1 MNRREFLGRAGR
13 AVLGVAGTG
22 QILRSARATG
32 HAASTRAVAGP
43 SDSILASA
51 AGDCPVDTVVIVMM
65 ENRSFDHYLGWL
77 AGDDAYR
84 EAGRQ
89 RYGRSFSIDGS
100 VDQAYPDGTGRLIRT
115 RSAESYE
122 QEKVETRGCMFGDPG
137 HTWDAARVQRD
148 HGFMWPGS
156 HNDEF
161 ALTYYSDR
169 NLPVYAAL
177 ARRFTV
183 FDRWHS
189 SLLGPTFPNRQY
201 FLSAQ
206 SEGRKVDNVHGR
218 AGLFRAETIVDRLA
232 RAGVSIGYYHTNV
245 PLLLLWGVKRMGPHI
260 RSLDRYFEDA
270 AQGRLPHVVFVEP
283 QFGGGDA
290 LRTDDHPRGDVGLAQ
305 RWVRE
310 VFGAFARSP
319 QWQRGAFV
327 LTYDEGGGF
336 FDHVR
341 PPVLADAR
349 ASANDQDNFGQA
361 GFRVPTL
368 LASPYAQPGAVDH
381 RVYDHTS
388 IMRFL
393 EWRFLSAPAE
403 GRGGT
408 GSWALTMRDRA
419 ANNMGAT
426 LLASS
431 PDPELRFDLA
441 LQIPQP
447 APNCTPLQV
456 VTRPVDA
463 DAHHDPFGR
472 ATLQDLA
479 GDRFPG
485 ATHTPWLADV
495 TVPLA

>member
-1 MNRREFLGRAGR
+1 MNRREFLGRSGCALAGMVGAGQLSSLAAIASR
-13 AVLGVAGTG
+13 ASPRDVA
-22 QILRSARATG
+22 AR
-32 HAASTRAVAGP
+32 P
-43 SDSILASA
+43 SDSMLGA
-51 AGDCPVDTVVIVMM
+51 AATECPIDTVVIVMM

-77 AGDDAYR
+77 GTDPDYLA
-84 EAGRQ
+84 AGRA
-89 RYGRSFSIDGS
+89 RYGRSFSVDGS
-100 VDQAYPDGTGRLIRT
+100 VDHSYSDGTGRLVST

-122 QEKVETRGCMFGDPG
+122 REKVETRGCSFRDPG
-137 HTWDAARVQRD
+137 HTWDAARIQRD
-148 HGFMWPGS
+148 HGFLWPGS
-156 HNDEF
+156 NNDGF
-161 ALTYYSDR
+161 ALTYYSER

-183 FDRWHS
+183 FDHWHS

-206 SEGRKVDNVHGR
+206 SEGRKNDNVHGR

-232 RAGVSIGYYHTNV
+232 SAGVSVGYYHTNV
-245 PLLLLWGVKRMGPHI
+245 PLLLLWGVKRMAPYV

-270 AQGRLPHVVFVEP
+270 AQGQLPRVVFVEP

-310 VFGAFARSP
+310 IFGAFVRSP
-319 QWQRGAFV
+319 HWQRGAFA

-341 PPVLADAR
+341 PPILPDSR
-349 ASANDQDNFGQA
+349 ASADDQNNFGQS
-361 GFRVPTL
+361 GFRVPTI

-393 EWRFLSAPAE
+393 EWRFLGAPAE
-403 GRGGT
+403 GPGRNKN
-408 GSWALTMRDRA
+408 WALTMRDRHA
-419 ANNMGAT
+419 YNMGAT
-426 LLASS
+426 LIGTS
-431 PDPELRFDLA
+431 DPELHFDLA
-441 LQIPQP
+441 MQIPQP
-447 APNCTPLQV
+447 AASCTALQV
-456 VTRPVDA
+456 ATRPIDA
-463 DAHHDPFGR
+463 DAHHDPFGSG
-472 ATLQDLA
+472 TLQDLA

-485 ATHTPWLADV
+485 ATHTPWLDDV
-495 TVPLA
+495 VVPLE